1 MSRLKAQLVGRKRA
15 DRSANQQK
23 KAESIR
29 DEWIKVM
36 QLRLVRDE
44 LQKCYRAEGENHY
57 HVCAPIVK
65 VYDDLLK
72 EARVRTEKSAC
83 TNLR

>member
-1 MSRLKAQLVGRKRA
+1 MSVSVTPESTA
-15 DRSANQQK
+15 ANQER

-44 LQKCYRAEGENHY
+44 LQKCHRAEGENHY
-57 HVCAPIVK
+57 QVCAPIVK
-65 VYDDLLK
+65 VYNDLLK
-72 EARVRTEKSAC
+72 EARVKGYRTVDV
-83 TNLR
+83 